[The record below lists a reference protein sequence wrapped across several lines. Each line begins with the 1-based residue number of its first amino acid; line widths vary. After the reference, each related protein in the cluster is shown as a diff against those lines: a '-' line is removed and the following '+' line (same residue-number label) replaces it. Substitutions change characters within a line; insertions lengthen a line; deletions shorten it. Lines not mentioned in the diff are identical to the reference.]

1 MRRLTVARA
10 TAVAVAAALVLS
22 GCGRGGD
29 AGTSDGAAGGP
40 APAGQASGEIQV
52 WTAGGHAD
60 NLQKLALAW
69 LEANPEASLT
79 VTDVPWDQV
88 ITKLQTATAAGKGPD
103 IIMTGADQTA
113 TAIGMGAFDELP
125 GGVYDDS
132 DFYPA
137 AVDSVTGDKDV
148 LYAMPW
154 YVETRFLFYRKDI
167 ASQLGLSAPTTWE
180 EMQKMAAAFE
190 SRPGGTYGL
199 SLPRPT
205 EQPAQVIVPFVAQAG
220 GSMTDGK
227 QWTIDT
233 KEFISALDYYA
244 GYFTRGEAPIEA
256 STDAT
261 FENGGTPMFISGPW
275 MLDIYKDQI
284 EKGTAPA
291 GFTMDSVGYAV
302 APKGPAGNGD
312 QYIGGG
318 NLGVF
323 SASKNKASAWS
334 LVSWMGKT
342 QQQEGW
348 YDLQGEL
355 PANTGAA
362 GYQPIQD
369 NPVTS
374 TLMQQMNDTVA
385 TPNYPTWSQ
394 VSDLISKY
402 SEMVARGTMSAADAA
417 KEIQTKATAIGF
429 GW

>member
-1 MRRLTVARA
+1 MRRLTVAAA
-10 TAVAVAAALVLS
+10 TAVAVAAALALS
-22 GCGRGGD
+22 GCGRGND
-29 AGTSDGAAGGP
+29 AGTMNDNGAGP
-40 APAGQASGEIQV
+40 AAAGQASGKIEV

-60 NLQKLALAW
+60 NLTKFTQAW
-69 LEANPEASLT
+69 LKENPKASLT

-113 TAIGMGAFDELP
+113 TAIGMGAFDKVPE
-125 GGVYDDS
+125 GVYEAG

-137 AVDSVTGDKDV
+137 AVDSVKGDKGAH
-148 LYAMPW
+148 YAMPW

-167 ASQLGLSAPTTWE
+167 ANQLGLSAPTTWE
-180 EMQKMAAAFE
+180 QMQTLAAAFK

-205 EQPAQVIVPFVAQAG
+205 EQPAQVIVPFAAQAG
-220 GSMTDGK
+220 GAMTDGRK
-227 QWTIDT
+227 WTIDT
-233 KEFISALDYYA
+233 KEFVTALENYADY
-244 GYFTRGEAPIEA
+244 FRRGEAPIEA

-275 MLDIYKDQI
+275 MLDVYKDEIQ
-284 EKGTAPA
+284 KGTAPA
-291 GFTMDSVGYAV
+291 GFTMDSVGYTV
-302 APKGPAGNGD
+302 APEGPAGNNK

-323 SASKNKASAWS
+323 SAAKNKAAAWS
-334 LVSWMGKT
+334 LISWMGEKP
-342 QQQEGW
+342 QQERW

-362 GYQPIQD
+362 GYTPIQD

-374 TLMQQMNDTVA
+374 TLMDQMKNTVA
-385 TPNYPTWSQ
+385 TPNYPAWSQ
-394 VSDLISKY
+394 VSDLISEY
-402 SEMVARGTMSAADAA
+402 SEKVARGTMSAADAA
-417 KEIQTKATAIGF
+417 KEIQAKATTIGF